1 MNTVLTSRWTK
12 AILFVLCLVPFA
24 FLARGFY
31 LAFWG
36 GNPNALGPNPIEY
49 ITHETGDWTI
59 RLLLITL
66 TITPLR
72 LLLKQPLL
80 VRYRRMLGLFAFFY
94 SVCHFTIWFALD
106 KDFHL
111 SEMWADV
118 LKRRFITVG
127 MLGLA
132 LMIPLAITS
141 TNGWV
146 KRLKYKRWQNLHKL
160 VYFSA
165 AAGVIHY
172 YWLVK
177 SDIRWPL
184 TYGAILAV
192 LLLYR
197 WVHARST
204 ARPAAKPVASAA
216 RI

>member
-12 AILFVLCLVPFA
+12 AILFVLCLFPFL

-31 LAFWG
+31 QAFWG
-36 GNPNALGPNPIEY
+36 SNPNALGANPIEY
-49 ITHETGDWTI
+49 ITHETGDWII

-72 LLLKQPLL
+72 LILKQPLL

-94 SVCHFTIWFALD
+94 AVCHFSIWFALD

-111 SEMWADV
+111 NEMWADV

-141 TNGWV
+141 TDGWV
-146 KRLKYKRWQNLHKL
+146 KRLKYKRWQKLHKL
-160 VYFSA
+160 VYFAA

-177 SDIRWPL
+177 SDIRLPL
-184 TYGAILAV
+184 MYGVILTV

-197 WVHARST
+197 WAHARST
-204 ARPAAKPVASAA
+204 AKPVAKPAASAA
-216 RI
+216 RS